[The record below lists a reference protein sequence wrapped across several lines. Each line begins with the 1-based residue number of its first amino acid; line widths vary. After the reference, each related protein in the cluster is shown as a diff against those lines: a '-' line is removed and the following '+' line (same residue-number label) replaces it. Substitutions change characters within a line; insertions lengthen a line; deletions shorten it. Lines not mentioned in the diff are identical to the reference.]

1 MAVGSKLGLALS
13 GGGFTGYLFEI
24 GALTALDDLFEDGF
38 NVNHFDFF
46 VGVSAGSAAGALIAN
61 GVQPEEILRAN
72 LTSERPYYF
81 ERRDIF
87 VPAIGEGF
95 KSIARAIHQLGPAVK
110 LYLRQPREMCLI
122 DVLEKAQETLPA
134 GIYTLDPFA
143 RYLESAFS
151 SKGLSNTFEGL
162 RKALYIPAID
172 VVSGNTVIFGDEG
185 WRDVP
190 ISKAV
195 TASSAA
201 PLYFCPVRIDGH
213 DYIDAGIGRF
223 ACFDVATQK
232 AAEFML
238 IIHPNPNYPNCG
250 MNAEIPR
257 NGTSDNGR
265 HRGFLSIAEL
275 ATRINLDAR
284 LSLALDLHR
293 REHPDKFFVIF
304 PDASEHPI
312 FDDRTFLSFR
322 DRINL
327 LRCGYVSAV
336 QMVKAQFTR
345 LGPAL
350 AAHGISISMAKI
362 EERMSLRMEQFSL
375 SAQAILHRSV
385 ERRRKPRPSSS
396 TLRISADE
404 SARAARGA
412 CR

>member
-1 MAVGSKLGLALS
+1 MVVGSKLGLALS

-46 VGVSAGSAAGALIAN
+46 VGVSAGSAAAALIAN
-61 GVQPEEILRAN
+61 GVRPEEILRAN
-72 LTSERPYYF
+72 LTAERPYYF
-81 ERRDIF
+81 ERCDIF
-87 VPAIGEGF
+87 GPAIGEGF
-95 KSIARAIHQLGPAVK
+95 RSIARAIHQLGPVVK
-110 LYLRQPREMCLI
+110 LYLRHRREMCLI

-134 GIYTLDPFA
+134 GIYTLEPFA
-143 RYLESAFS
+143 RYLEAAFS
-151 SKGLSNTFEGL
+151 LKGLSNTFEGL
-162 RKALYIPAID
+162 PKALYIPAID
-172 VVSGNTVIFGDEG
+172 VVGGNTVIFGDEG
-185 WRDVP
+185 WKDVP

-201 PLYFCPVRIDGH
+201 PLYFCPVRIGGR

-238 IIHPNPNYPNCG
+238 MIHPNPNFG
-250 MNAEIPR
+250 MNGEIPR
-257 NGTSDNGR
+257 NGTSGNGR

-275 ATRINLDAR
+275 ATRINLDVR
-284 LSLALDLHR
+284 LSLALDLHQ
-293 REHPDKFFVIF
+293 REHADKFFIVF
-304 PDASEHPI
+304 PDSSEQSI

-327 LRCGYVSAV
+327 LRCGYVSAF
-336 QMVKAQFTR
+336 QMVKAQFPR

-350 AAHGISISMAKI
+350 AQHGISISMAKI

-375 SAQAILHRSV
+375 GAQGILHRSV
-385 ERRRKPRPSSS
+385 ERRRKPRPASS
-396 TLRISADE
+396 TVRISANE
-404 SARAARGA
+404 SARVAPGA
-412 CR
+412 